1 MGRCV
6 FSETAITEPW
16 VELEGEWWIE
26 GDSVATTGS
35 LLSVGE
41 DGGSTQKSVTDVP
54 SRFNVSQCVWYEEE
68 SLMAYLPD

>member
-16 VELEGEWWIE
+16 VEVEGEWWID

-54 SRFNVSQCVWYEEE
+54 LRCDVSQC
-68 SLMAYLPD
+68 P

>member
-1 MGRCV
+1 M

-16 VELEGEWWIE
+16 VEVEGEWWIE

-54 SRFNVSQCVWYEEE
+54 SRLTLLSSDLG
-68 SLMAYLPD
+68 SLVGSLALLVLSN